1 MNRKSFK
8 VDVSC
13 HEMSSSISS
22 QSCQHILLQS
32 SFFSSC
38 FHSNGLHGHALLFKR
53 LLLKKKNLSELSVSI
68 QPFHLSLPATQERQ
82 QLWSQDKPQQN
93 LWLFNKTEERKIN
106 FLCHSRC
113 CNLKCAQLSS
123 GFESSV
129 PNTKIYPCNCCRKA
143 QLPNWL
149 FSHNCHLLGEA
160 LLWSCTAAAFKMAT
174 TFHHFILLSVDL
186 CDVIPVRALVCKI

>member
-1 MNRKSFK
+1 MNGKSFK
-8 VDVSC
+8 IGCELSWNELFHQFAVLPA
-13 HEMSSSISS
+13 HPTSI
-22 QSCQHILLQS
+22 I
-32 SFFSSC
+32 FFSSC
-38 FHSNGLHGHALLFKR
+38 FTFSQCQMDGTDTLLFKR
-53 LLLKKKNLSELSVSI
+53 LLLTPPPPSELSVSI

-93 LWLFNKTEERKIN
+93 LRLFNRTEERKIN
-106 FLCHSRC
+106 FLCQSRC
-113 CNLKCAQLSS
+113 CSLKCAQLSS

-129 PNTKIYPCNCCRKA
+129 PNTKIHPCNCCRKA

-186 CDVIPVRALVCKI
+186 CDVIPVRAL